1 MYNST
6 QAPANGVS
14 QQQFNNPAQLNNPAQ
29 PAWNTFATAEPSV
42 TAHVFRKETEG
53 VKTLDDGSKVGKWLI
68 DEETGKFKS
77 TKVANLASAQ
87 EYDEIVVSGFRDV
100 LNYSPKLA
108 LDKIDYIN
116 RKLPDGLIMR
126 CDRKATV
133 NHRLSQV
140 AGRQVR
146 AFVSPD
152 KGALCGVIRK
162 ITTPEGESVNT
173 GETF

>member
-14 QQQFNNPAQLNNPAQ
+14 QQQFNNPAQ

-42 TAHVFRKETEG
+42 HAHVFRKKTDG
-53 VKTLDDGSKVGKWLI
+53 VKTLDDGREVPKWVI
-68 DEETGKFKS
+68 DEDTGKIET
-77 TKVANLASAQ
+77 TKVANCASAQ
-87 EYDEIVVSGFRDV
+87 EHDDIVVSGFRDV
-100 LNYSPKLA
+100 LNYNPKLA
-108 LDKIDYIN
+108 LDKIDKIN
-116 RKLPDGLIMR
+116 RSLPDGLIMR

-133 NHRLSQV
+133 SHRLSQV

-146 AFVSPD
+146 AFVSPG

>member
-1 MYNST
+1 
-6 QAPANGVS
+6 
-14 QQQFNNPAQLNNPAQ
+14 
-29 PAWNTFATAEPSV
+29 
-42 TAHVFRKETEG
+42 
-53 VKTLDDGSKVGKWLI
+53 
-68 DEETGKFKS
+68 
-77 TKVANLASAQ
+77 
-87 EYDEIVVSGFRDV
+87 
-100 LNYSPKLA
+100 
-108 LDKIDYIN
+108 
-116 RKLPDGLIMR
+116 MR

-162 ITTPEGESVNT
+162 ITTPEVESVNT